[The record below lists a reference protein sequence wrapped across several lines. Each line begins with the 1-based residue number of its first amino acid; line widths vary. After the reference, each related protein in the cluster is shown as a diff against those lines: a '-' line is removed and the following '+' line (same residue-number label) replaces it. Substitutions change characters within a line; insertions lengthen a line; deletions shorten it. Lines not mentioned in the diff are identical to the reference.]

1 MQTKGALMPTVHTH
15 YRTYVSRGRRHHQH
29 ATAPE
34 IAPSQTTNVQDG
46 GQYEVWTGTQIT
58 WNNNGSPETDGFM
71 FWAVTGAADG
81 SHMVTD
87 QDLKVMVGSANVE
100 VTGWF
105 LPQGTGVPNG
115 GGPGLLIDA
124 FDVDLGDFSD
134 ADFVD
139 VVSDP
144 TLTAAANEEG
154 FVPTSTADEDVRAYT
169 NVDGVVPFT
178 EWTIFIPDPGNV
190 TSAGRDLIG
199 KKDHWTVAF
208 AFYQTPV
215 AAPPTGWKGQGRE
228 YESGTWVSAGVKVDA
243 GGPTGRGPVP
253 PWNPFLRELEAGLIM
268 AEAARF
274 AGKDIRAEALELA
287 AKQISHA
294 THLIGEQMMELAEH

>member
-1 MQTKGALMPTVHTH
+1 MPTVHTH

-34 IAPSQTTNVQDG
+34 IAPSQTTNVQAG

-58 WNNNGSPETDGFM
+58 WNNNGNPETDSFM
-71 FWAVTGAADG
+71 FWSVTGAGDG
-81 SHMVTD
+81 SHMSTD
-87 QDLKVMVGSANVE
+87 EDLKVAVGSTDVE
-100 VTGWF
+100 VTGWY
-105 LPQGTGVPNG
+105 LPPGGGPNG

-144 TLTAAANEEG
+144 TLTGAANEEG
-154 FVPTSTADEDVRAYT
+154 FVPTGGANEDVRAYT
-169 NVDGVVPFT
+169 DVDGVVPFT
-178 EWTIFIPDPGNV
+178 EWDIFWSDMDV
-190 TSAGRDLIG
+190 TAGGRDLIG
-199 KKDHWTVAF
+199 QQAHSAVAF

-215 AAPPTGWKGQGRE
+215 KSPPPIFHGRD
-228 YESGTWVSAGVKVDA
+228 YESGTWVSAGVKVD
-243 GGPTGRGPVP
+243 GGGLTGRGPVP
-253 PWNPFLRELEAGLIM
+253 PWTPFLADLEAGLVL
-268 AEAARF
+268 AQAAR
-274 AGKDIRAEALELA
+274 GTRREIRGQALELA

-294 THLIGEQMMELAEH
+294 TNKIAEQMMELAERE

>member
-1 MQTKGALMPTVHTH
+1 MPTVHTH

-34 IAPSQTTNVQDG
+34 IAPAQTTNVQVG

-58 WNNNGSPETDGFM
+58 WNNGGNPETDSFM

-81 SHMVTD
+81 SNMSTD
-87 QDLKVMVGSANVE
+87 QDLKVEVGSGDVE
-100 VTGWF
+100 VTGWY
-105 LPQGTGVPNG
+105 LPPGGAVNG

-144 TLTAAANEEG
+144 TLTAAANEDG
-154 FVPTSTADEDVRAYT
+154 FVPTSGANEDVRAYMD
-169 NVDGVVPFT
+169 VDGVVPFT
-178 EWTIFIPDPGNV
+178 DWDIFWSDMNV
-190 TSAGRDLIG
+190 TMAGRDLIG
-199 KKDHWTVAF
+199 AQAHSAVAF

-215 AAPPTGWKGQGRE
+215 RTPPPKFPGRE
-228 YESGTWVSAGVKVDA
+228 YEVGTWVSAGVKVD
-243 GGPTGRGPVP
+243 GGGLTGHGPVP
-253 PWNPFLRELEAGLIM
+253 PWTPFLADLEAGLVL
-268 AEAARF
+268 AEAAR
-274 AGKDIRAEALELA
+274 ATHGDIRAHALELA
-287 AKQISHA
+287 AKQLSHA
-294 THLIGEQMMELAEH
+294 TNKIAEQMMELAEHH

>member
-1 MQTKGALMPTVHTH
+1 MPTVHTH

-29 ATAPE
+29 TVAPE
-34 IAPSQTTNVQDG
+34 IAPSQTTNVPAG
-46 GQYEVWTGTQIT
+46 GQYEVWTGTQIS
-58 WNNNGSPETDGFM
+58 WSNAGSPETDSFM

-81 SHMVTD
+81 SHMSTE
-87 QDLKVMVGSANVE
+87 QDLKVAVGSTDVE
-100 VTGWF
+100 VTGWY
-105 LPQGTGVPNG
+105 LPPGVVGSGG
-115 GGPGLLIDA
+115 GGPGLIIDA

-154 FVPTSTADEDVRAYT
+154 FVPTGSAGEDVRAYT

-178 EWTIFIPDPGNV
+178 DWDVFVSDMGV
-190 TSAGRDLIG
+190 SAGGRDLNAEE
-199 KKDHWTVAF
+199 KHNAVAF
-208 AFYQTPV
+208 AFYKTPV
-215 AAPPTGWKGQGRE
+215 SSPTPGWRGPGRE
-228 YESGTWVSAGVKVDA
+228 YEAGTWVSAGVKVDA

-253 PWNPFLRELEAGLIM
+253 PWNPFLRDLEAGLVL
-268 AEAARF
+268 AEAAL
-274 AGKDIRAEALELA
+274 GTHGEIRAQALELA

-294 THLIGEQMMELAEH
+294 THLIGEHMMELAESR